1 MPSSQLAH
9 FTIFSRIEIR
19 QELKELYDLERRFGF
34 CALFYE

>member
-19 QELKELYDLERRFGF
+19 KELKEVYDPERRFGF
-34 CALFYE
+34 CSLFL